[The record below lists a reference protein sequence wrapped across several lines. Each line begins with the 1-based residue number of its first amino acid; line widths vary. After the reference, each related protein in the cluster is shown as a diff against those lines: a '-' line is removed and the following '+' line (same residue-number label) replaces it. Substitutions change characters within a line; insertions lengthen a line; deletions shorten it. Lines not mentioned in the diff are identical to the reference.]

1 MATFSEYTM
10 KLSCLVLSLFLPS
23 LLASTLLRKSSNHQP
38 LSISQDAQELAG
50 EGEKA
55 RDCDLSDILCQTVI
69 TGDKYPCWW
78 LKTGLGTRDNCCDKG
93 TMFLGQTVVAC

>member
-23 LLASTLLRKSSNHQP
+23 LLASTLLRKSSNQQLP
-38 LSISQDAQELAG
+38 SRGQEAQELAG

-69 TGDKYPCWW
+69 TGDKN
-78 LKTGLGTRDNCCDKG
+78 GLIYNSNDLNFTIQC
-93 TMFLGQTVVAC
+93 